1 MVALSQPPKPY
12 PALWWQTARRVALRL
27 LALGGLALGVLSA
40 EVAAETRVVS
50 QSVGTDELLLALA
63 GPGQIAALSHL
74 ATDANFSAAAAEVL
88 AAGHARITSGDAE
101 TILRHRPTLVLFT
114 DYSRAELV
122 AQVRRADVRTWTF
135 DRYAT
140 LADAHAALRA
150 LAAELGGGAAER
162 AERIIKADTVRVAEL
177 ERRLAGRPRV
187 AALAPTTYGVL
198 AGSGTTFDD
207 LCARAGADNL
217 AASLGSLKGFAR
229 LPAEAMLTWPVEV
242 FVVGGESDEFQRMPP
257 YPQMMARRPI
267 RVVRLDA
274 WMLGCVTHRRV
285 DAYEALARAL
295 HPEVFRE

>member
-1 MVALSQPPKPY
+1 MRALLILLVCLCGAASAVA
-12 PALWWQTARRVALRL
+12 
-27 LALGGLALGVLSA
+27 
-40 EVAAETRVVS
+40 EMRVVS

-63 GPGQIAALSHL
+63 EPGQIAALSHI
-74 ATDANFSAAAAEVL
+74 AADPNFSAVAAE
-88 AAGHARITSGDAE
+88 AALYPRIGNGDAE
-101 TILRHRPTLVLFT
+101 TILRHRPTLVLLT

-122 AQVRRADVRTWTF
+122 AQVRRAGVRTWTF

-150 LAAELGGGAAER
+150 LAAELGGEAPVR
-162 AERIIKADTVRVAEL
+162 AERIVIADTRRVAAL

-198 AGSGTTFDD
+198 AGSETTFDD

-217 AASLGSLKGFAR
+217 AATLGNLKGFAR
-229 LPAEAMLTWPVEV
+229 LPREAMLAWPVEV
-242 FVVGGESDEFQRMPP
+242 FVVGGTSGEFEHAPP

-267 RVVRLDA
+267 RVVRLEP

-295 HPEVFRE
+295 HSEAFDEE